1 MADITAS
8 NTPTATQPDTI
19 ARRGPLFRP
28 QSLRSHELS
37 WQGQSTLALG
47 LPAAF
52 TSLAAVAL
60 ALAAAALVVFGSY
73 ARRVDMQGIVLPS
86 AGLIII
92 SAPSAGWIEELA
104 VREGE
109 IVAKGAALYTLDL
122 DTATK
127 SGSTQQA
134 IIKVLTGERAMLVKE
149 MDRKIQMSDETK
161 RKLEQKV
168 ENLTAQSEELD
179 EQLVTQR
186 KFFKIISDEYNLFE
200 GLLGHHQVSLNEVTS
215 RRQAWMQS
223 QSKMQELESAKLR
236 LIGDLNEA
244 NYQLATLAITT
255 SSDID
260 ALKAKVLEIDEKLAN
275 SEAHRSI
282 EIRAPGAGIVT
293 AIVGYPGQTVSTGA
307 PMLKIVPQDA
317 TMQAELLAPSSAIGF
332 IHPGD
337 RVLLRYSAFPYQ
349 KFGEH
354 GGTVTS
360 ISQAAL
366 SPAEVESLQAGTS
379 SGQQTAPFY
388 RVVVTPDEQ
397 LVKVHGEQRALP
409 ASMQVQAYA
418 LLDRRPLYQWIVAPL
433 FDLTRAARRQ

>member
-1 MADITAS
+1 LG
-8 NTPTATQPDTI
+8 
-19 ARRGPLFRP
+19 AR
-28 QSLRSHELS
+28 ELS
-37 WQGQSTLALG
+37 WQGHSTLALG

-52 TSLAAVAL
+52 TSLASVAL
-60 ALAAAALVVFGSY
+60 ALAAAALLLFGSY
-73 ARRVDMQGIVLPS
+73 ARRVDMHGVVLPS
-86 AGLIII
+86 AGVIMI

-104 VREGE
+104 VREGD
-109 IVAKGAALYTLDL
+109 IVDKGAALYTLDL

-134 IIKVLTGERAMLVKE
+134 IIKVLTGERAMLTQE
-149 MDRKIQMSDETK
+149 IERKIQISEETK
-161 RKLEQKV
+161 RKLGQKI
-168 ENLTAQSEELD
+168 ENLTAQSEQLD
-179 EQLVTQR
+179 EQLATHR
-186 KFFKIISDEYNLFE
+186 SFFKIISDEYRLFE
-200 GLLGHHQVSLNEVTS
+200 GLLERRQVSLNEASS

-223 QSKMQELESAKLR
+223 QSKLQELEAAKLR
-236 LIGDLNEA
+236 LKGDLNEA
-244 NYQLATLAITT
+244 NYLLATIAITT

-260 ALKAKVLEIDEKLAN
+260 ALKSKVLDIEEKLAN
-275 SEAHRSI
+275 SEARRSI

-293 AIVGYPGQTVSTGA
+293 AIVGYPGQTVSAGT

-317 TMQAELLAPSSAIGF
+317 TMQAELLAPSTAIGF

-366 SPAEVESLQAGTS
+366 GPGEVEALQAGTP
-379 SGQQTAPFY
+379 SGQQTGPFY
-388 RVVVTPDEQ
+388 RVRVNPDEQ
-397 LVKVHGEQRALP
+397 MVSVGREKRALP

-433 FDLTRAARRQ
+433 FDLARATRRQ

>member
-1 MADITAS
+1 MADLTAS
-8 NTPTATQPDTI
+8 NTTAATQPDTI
-19 ARRGPLFRP
+19 ARRRPLFRP
-28 QSLRSHELS
+28 QSLRAHELS

-60 ALAAAALVVFGSY
+60 VLAAATLIVFGSY
-73 ARRVDMQGIVLPS
+73 ARRVDMQGVVLPS
-86 AGLIII
+86 AGLIMI

-109 IVAKGAALYTLDL
+109 IVDKGAALYTLDL

-134 IIKVLTGERAMLVKE
+134 IIKVLTGERAMLVQE
-149 MDRKIQMSDETK
+149 IDRKIQISDETK

-168 ENLTAQSEELD
+168 QNLAVQSEHLD
-179 EQLVTQR
+179 DQLATQR

-200 GLLGHHQVSLNEVTS
+200 ALLERHQVSLNEVSS

-223 QSKMQELESAKLR
+223 QSKVQELESAKLR

-244 NYQLATLAITT
+244 NYQLATLDITT

-260 ALKAKVLEIDEKLAN
+260 ALKAKLLEIGEKLAN
-275 SEAHRSI
+275 SEARRSI

-317 TMQAELLAPSSAIGF
+317 MMRAELLAPSTAIGF

-366 SPAEVESLQAGTS
+366 SPGEVEALQAGTP
-379 SGQQTAPFY
+379 SGQQTGPFY
-388 RVVVTPDEQ
+388 RVRVKPDEQ
-397 LVKVHGEQRALP
+397 LVSVGREKRALP

-433 FDLTRAARRQ
+433 FDLALATRRQ